1 MLNVLANTSM
11 KWYYGNPIMDKV
23 NYQCLFCCKIREE
36 RWRKSK
42 EEYLRKSFER
52 YFERGIL
59 TYLRYQSMFRVI
71 AKHCDGCS
79 IGDPSE
85 RHHDCIIRNGSYSE
99 WFEYKFEKMLHKVDF
114 YLVYELLKYFLM
126 DCFSIE
132 EIDKSLPFFFQ
143 ESYLSDVP
151 YCKRIK
157 LKLISSYIS
166 E

>member
-1 MLNVLANTSM
+1 MS
-11 KWYYGNPIMDKV
+11 
-23 NYQCLFCCKIREE
+23 
-36 RWRKSK
+36 
-42 EEYLRKSFER
+42 
-52 YFERGIL
+52 
-59 TYLRYQSMFRVI
+59 RVI

-126 DCFSIE
+126 DSFSIE

-143 ESYLSDVP
+143 ESYMSDVP
-151 YCKRIK
+151 YWKRIK
-157 LKLISSYIS
+157 LKLISSYMEEGNQWMIIFLRITIITIMKEILCLTIS
-166 E
+166 SLIVYILFKL

>member
-1 MLNVLANTSM
+1 MS
-11 KWYYGNPIMDKV
+11 
-23 NYQCLFCCKIREE
+23 
-36 RWRKSK
+36 
-42 EEYLRKSFER
+42 
-52 YFERGIL
+52 
-59 TYLRYQSMFRVI
+59 RVI

-126 DCFSIE
+126 DSFSIE

-143 ESYLSDVP
+143 ERYLSDVP
-151 YCKRIK
+151 YWKRIK
-157 LKLISSYIS
+157 LKLISSYMEEGNQWMIIFLRITIITIMKEILCLTIS
-166 E
+166 SLIVYILFKL

>member
-1 MLNVLANTSM
+1 MLNVLANTPV

-59 TYLRYQSMFRVI
+59 TYLRYQSMSRVI

-126 DCFSIE
+126 DSFSIE

-143 ESYLSDVP
+143 ERYLSDVP
-151 YCKRIK
+151 Y
-157 LKLISSYIS
+157 
-166 E
+166 